1 MPRAWW
7 RAMHATSGSTH
18 AESPSCTSASMPS
31 TSPALPAGLPRASL
45 ASRTSPATMAPPRPR
60 ARRAQRRRALPS
72 RARASHRT
80 APRPLMRGRAPTT
93 HEVRMGQAT
102 RAPMA
107 TALTDATPRETPMTT
122 RTALVASNRL
132 AGPAALATPMETSTR
147 ALAMVV
153 AAALARAPLVLGL
166 AARALATA
174 MTFRRVAWI
183 PVSTGMT
190 CALALTLARIGPRP
204 RGLAARVAETC
215 QRRFAPTFADSLPPE
230 TAIETRAIGG
240 VAMSRSAPGSPAF
253 SMPSWLI
260 PGGPSCSSRL
270 CSSCCSSSS

>member
-1 MPRAWW
+1 
-7 RAMHATSGSTH
+7 
-18 AESPSCTSASMPS
+18 
-31 TSPALPAGLPRASL
+31 
-45 ASRTSPATMAPPRPR
+45 MAPPRPR
-60 ARRAQRRRALPS
+60 ARRARRRRALPS
-72 RARASHRT
+72 LARVSRRT
-80 APRPLMRGRAPTT
+80 APRPFMRDKAPTT
-93 HEVRMGQAT
+93 HGVRMGQAT
-102 RAPMA
+102 RAPMP

-147 ALAMVV
+147 ELAMAV
-153 AAALARAPLVLGL
+153 AAALARVPLVRGL

-174 MTFRRVAWI
+174 MTSRRVAWI

-190 CALALTLARIGPRP
+190 CALALTPARIGPRP

-230 TAIETRAIGG
+230 TAIETRAIGD
-240 VAMSRSAPGSPAF
+240 VAMSRNAPGSPAF

-260 PGGPSCSSRL
+260 PGEPSCSSRL
-270 CSSCCSSSS
+270 CWSCCSSSS